1 MHDHLTS
8 RRRLFRLGVVFVS
21 ASALFVLAVS
31 GAHAEQSYSDPA
43 GDAGTAPDM
52 TAIRAT
58 HDSAGRVTFTV
69 ATNQAVLPPDST
81 IDFYIDS
88 DRNPA
93 TGLPIGGLGADHYF
107 GHDGEFGGGIVLH
120 IYGNTI
126 VLDIA
131 NTLATSYAA
140 GTLTA
145 SIDRSDL
152 DDPESFRFVVM
163 SERDDGDD
171 ATEDD
176 ADIAPNGPPVYEY
189 SLPRPLALT
198 IGKAQAIAT
207 GPIAGKRFVVSAAV
221 TRSDGQPFSTG
232 RVTCTAKIGN
242 AAVAASGAI
251 ANGVARCSM
260 KIPKNAKGK
269 RLRGSVTAST
279 ADAAGPVT
287 TAFSYRVR

>member
-1 MHDHLTS
+1 MHQQLIS
-8 RRRLFRLGVVFVS
+8 RPRRLRIGVAFAS

-31 GAHAEQSYSDPA
+31 GAYAEQSYSDPA

-69 ATNQAVLPPDST
+69 ATNQAVLPLDSS
-81 IDFYIDS
+81 IDIYVDS

-93 TGLPIGGLGADHYF
+93 TGLPIGGLGADHFF
-107 GHDGEFGGGIVLH
+107 GHDGEFGGGIILH

-126 VLDIA
+126 ILDIA
-131 NTLATSYAA
+131 NTLDTSYAA

-145 SIDRSDL
+145 SIDSSDL

-189 SLPRPLALT
+189 AVGRPLALT
-198 IGKAQAIAT
+198 MGKAQPIGT
-207 GPIAGKRFVVSAAV
+207 GPVAGKRFVLGATV

-242 AAVAASGAI
+242 APVAASGAI
-251 ANGVARCSM
+251 ANGAARCSL
-260 KIPKNAKGK
+260 KVPKTAKGK

-279 ADAAGPVT
+279 AGAAGPVT